1 MVDAH
6 LVDGV
11 ALDVSPGGVKIVS
24 ATPIRLGASLDV
36 VLFVEGEIID
46 AKATVRWSAPHGPHH
61 FAMGLAFDRL
71 DEEMRAYLTRFCRAS
86 LS

>member
-6 LVDGV
+6 LVDAV

-24 ATPIRLGASLDV
+24 STPIRLGAAVSV
-36 VLFVEGEIID
+36 VLFVEGEIVD
-46 AKATVRWSAPHGPHH
+46 ATATVRWSAPHGAHH

-71 DEEMRAYLTRFCRAS
+71 EEELRVHIARFCRAS